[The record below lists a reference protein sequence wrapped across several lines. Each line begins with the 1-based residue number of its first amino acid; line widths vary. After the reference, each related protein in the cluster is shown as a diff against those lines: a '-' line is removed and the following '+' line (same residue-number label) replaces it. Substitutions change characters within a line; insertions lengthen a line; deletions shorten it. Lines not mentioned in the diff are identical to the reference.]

1 MVAFAPRPERVRRMV
16 DRGVAALCGTTEA
29 TQAWAS
35 LVSPKDIVGIK
46 VLSAPGPGSGTR
58 PEVAQAV
65 AEGLI
70 EAGIPSTNIVF
81 WDRLLA
87 DLDKAGYVAL
97 AKRLNAR
104 AAGAV
109 DEGFDEDVFYD
120 DPVQGTL
127 VWGDLEFG
135 RKDVRTGRK
144 SHVTKLL
151 TRELT
156 KVIAVSPLLNH
167 HTGGINGSLC
177 SMALGSVDN
186 TMRFEAQPERMAKAV
201 PEIYAMRAVGDHVVL
216 NIMDGLI
223 AQYEGEQVSLLHY
236 SAELKQIW
244 FSKDPVALDVLGLAE
259 LNRQRELHGGP
270 TAPSAAALYETA
282 ALLELG
288 ACDSKRIRVELIKP

>member
-1 MVAFAPRPERVRRMV
+1 LNKEDA
-16 DRGVAALCGTTEA
+16 GVCGHLY
-29 TQAWAS
+29 S
-35 LVSPKDIVGIK
+35 L
-46 VLSAPGPGSGTR
+46 
-58 PEVAQAV
+58 
-65 AEGLI
+65 
-70 EAGIPSTNIVF
+70 
-81 WDRLLA
+81 
-87 DLDKAGYVAL
+87 
-97 AKRLNAR
+97 
-104 AAGAV
+104 
-109 DEGFDEDVFYD
+109 
-120 DPVQGTL
+120 
-127 VWGDLEFG
+127 
-135 RKDVRTGRK
+135 
-144 SHVTKLL
+144 
-151 TRELT
+151 
-156 KVIAVSPLLNH
+156 
-167 HTGGINGSLC
+167 
-177 SMALGSVDN
+177 ALGSVDN